1 MNFEKQLF
9 GSMFIGLCITDDY
22 NILVKQPVAN
32 QMKPVSVLTVL

>member
-1 MNFEKQLF
+1 MDLEKQLY
-9 GSMFIGLCITDDY
+9 GSMFIGLCMAVDY